1 MHINQLKIFVNII
14 LIYVTISIGQV
25 VTLKSGCTKA
35 LFEVRL
41 DFAIPM
47 SEGLQGIVMN

>member
-1 MHINQLKIFVNII
+1 MHINQLEIFVNII
-14 LIYVTISIGQV
+14 LIYVMISIGQV

-47 SEGLQGIVMN
+47 SEGPQGIVIN